1 MSRLPPLT
9 ADQKALLREIEGG
22 AGRAYLPDHLTL
34 EKKGLLQIK
43 TGRFGDY
50 TVITE
55 AGRQYLARMASS
67 QVVGLPGAEVSPAPV
82 AKKPVSIR
90 PRERQPGL
98 AASSPARGEGHLLR
112 AAPARTCRKGANQAG
127 SAAKPAPSTSPR
139 PGNTGVSAAKRGT
152 SSRPG
157 GRVGAHPPRR

>member
-43 TGRFGDY
+43 TGRFGDF

-67 QVVGLPGAEVSPAPV
+67 QVVGLPGAEVSSPAPV

-98 AASSPARGEGHLLR
+98 TASPPARGEGQLLR
-112 AAPARTCRKGANQAG
+112 AAPARLCRKGANQAG

-139 PGNTGVSAAKRGT
+139 PATAGVSAAKRGT
-152 SSRPG
+152 STRPG
-157 GRVGAHPPRR
+157 GRGGTSPGR

>member
-1 MSRLPPLT
+1 MNKLPPLT

-22 AGRAYLPDHLTL
+22 AGRAYLPAHLTL

-43 TGRFGDY
+43 TGRFGDF

-82 AKKPVSIR
+82 AKKPVYIR

-98 AASSPARGEGHLLR
+98 TASPPARGEGPLLR
-112 AAPARTCRKGANQAG
+112 AAPARLCRKGANQAG

-139 PGNTGVSAAKRGT
+139 PVNAGVSAAKRGT
-152 SSRPG
+152 SSRPS
-157 GRVGAHPPRR
+157 GRSAPPRC